1 MQAHYPTSHYML
13 YLILTLER
21 VIVDNFIIKGQ
32 LCLGRWRVHGGSPS
46 SWKAELNSC
55 GSTPASLCQGTFSF
69 DHRTST
75 A

>member
-32 LCLGRWRVHGGSPS
+32 LCLGR
-46 SWKAELNSC
+46 
-55 GSTPASLCQGTFSF
+55 
-69 DHRTST
+69 
-75 A
+75 